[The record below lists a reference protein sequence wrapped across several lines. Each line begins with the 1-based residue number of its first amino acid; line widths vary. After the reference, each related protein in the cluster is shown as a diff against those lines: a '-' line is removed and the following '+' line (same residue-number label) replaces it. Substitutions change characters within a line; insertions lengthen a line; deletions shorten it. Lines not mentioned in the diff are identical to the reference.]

1 MFNVVKYRY
10 VPLFIYIFSY
20 IKNMNGKRKEIVLPP
35 EDKHIIMKKKERCYK
50 APNGEIIC
58 E

>member
-1 MFNVVKYRY
+1 MRNAL
-10 VPLFIYIFSY
+10 LFIYALFH
-20 IKNMNGKRKEIVLPP
+20 IKSMDRKRREIDRSL
-35 EDKHIIMKKKERCYK
+35 EDKQIVMKKKEHCYK

>member
-1 MFNVVKYRY
+1 MDGR
-10 VPLFIYIFSY
+10 
-20 IKNMNGKRKEIVLPP
+20 RKEIESPP
-35 EDKHIIMKKKERCYK
+35 EDKQIVMKKKERCYK

>member
-1 MFNVVKYRY
+1 MD
-10 VPLFIYIFSY
+10 
-20 IKNMNGKRKEIVLPP
+20 GKRKEIGLPP
-35 EDKHIIMKKKERCYK
+35 NDKQIIMKKKERCHR

>member
-1 MFNVVKYRY
+1 MD
-10 VPLFIYIFSY
+10 
-20 IKNMNGKRKEIVLPP
+20 GKRKEIGLPP
-35 EDKHIIMKKKERCYK
+35 NDKQIIMKKKERCYK